1 MHTFKCN
8 KLILSSISLIGG
20 LVSTSLWADNVS
32 AKEEWKFTLK
42 MPTSIAI
49 LRMKH

>member
-8 KLILSSISLIGG
+8 KLILSSISLLGG

-42 MPTSIAI
+42 NAYIN
-49 LRMKH
+49 RNF